1 MKTIAGRKAVT
12 LFTLLA
18 GFGWTALVACSSAH
32 EGHDHDAEAKSA
44 APATAEAAIE
54 TTSTDARIGGI
65 YPLATCIVSGDAL
78 DSMGGPITYLHEGRE
93 LRFCCSNCQEQFA
106 ADPATWLKKLD
117 EAIIEQQGA
126 NYAAETCPV
135 SGEKL
140 GAMGAPVDVV
150 VGNRLVRLCC
160 AGCEKSLRAG
170 PASYLEKIDAA
181 VIEKQR
187 NAYPLKTCVVSGEVL
202 GSHGDIKEYVFAGR
216 LVRLCCEN
224 CVKTFEENPHSFLE
238 KLDAASGASAGS

>member
-1 MKTIAGRKAVT
+1 MKAITGRKAAT

-18 GFGWTALVACSSAH
+18 GLGWTALVACSSAH

-44 APATAEAAIE
+44 AATAETAAAPAE
-54 TTSTDARIGGI
+54 SGARVGGP
-65 YPLATCIVSGDAL
+65 YPLSTCIVSGDAL
-78 DSMGGPITYLHEGRE
+78 DSMGGPVTYLHEGRE
-93 LRFCCSNCQEQFA
+93 LRFCCQNCQEQFA
-106 ADPATWLKKLD
+106 GDPATWLKKLD

-170 PASYLEKIDAA
+170 PESYLKKLDEA
-181 VIEKQR
+181 VVAKQR
-187 NAYPLKTCVVSGEVL
+187 DAYPLKTCVVSGETL
-202 GSHGDIKEYVFAGR
+202 GSHGEIVDYVFAGR
-216 LVRLCCEN
+216 LVRLCCAS
-224 CVKTFEENPHSFLE
+224 CVKTLEENPTPFLE
-238 KLDAASGASAGS
+238 KLDAASGAANAGS